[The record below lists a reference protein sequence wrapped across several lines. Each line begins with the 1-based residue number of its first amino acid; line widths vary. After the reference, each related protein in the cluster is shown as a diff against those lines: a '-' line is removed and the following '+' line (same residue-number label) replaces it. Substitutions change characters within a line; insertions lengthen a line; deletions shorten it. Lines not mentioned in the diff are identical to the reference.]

1 MVEKMI
7 LAVGD
12 QVRDTFGRYCTE
24 YDGKQVMDIVFV
36 DDENRVAECQYYDR
50 YLQKHSHIMF
60 IGRLKKIL
68 S

>member
-50 YLQKHSHIMF
+50 YLQSIHI
-60 IGRLKKIL
+60 LCL
-68 S
+68 SVD